1 MVFRGVLIVV
11 LAIAVGA
18 LVVSR
23 LDFGGDDSSSG
34 ETAAPTGPTPPF
46 VGGAVPPGLH
56 EFPQFEVPLSMVFG
70 DGWTAPF
77 APDSENIVV
86 EGPVFLAVSRPT
98 KVVDPDSGEFIPLPE
113 DLIVWVGT
121 HKNFEATPPVETTLG
136 GHPAFMIDA
145 TALEGTKT
153 LGFRA
158 VDAILVARG
167 DRMRLIVADVGGK
180 TVTVTMIAAP
190 ARFNEAVPAGEALLD
205 TLRFEVDSNETPAQ

>member
-11 LAIAVGA
+11 LAVVVGA
-18 LVVSR
+18 VVVSR

-46 VGGAVPPGLH
+46 EGGPVPPGVH
-56 EFPQFEVPLSMVFG
+56 EFPEFEVPLSMVFG

-98 KVVDPDSGEFIPLPE
+98 KVVDPDNGEFVPLPE
-113 DLIVWVGT
+113 DLIAWVGT

-136 GHPAFMIDA
+136 GQPAFMIDA

-153 LGFRA
+153 LGFKI
-158 VDAILVARG
+158 VDAILVAKG
-167 DRMRLIVADVGGK
+167 DRMRMIVADVGGE
-180 TVTVTMIAAP
+180 TVTATMIAPP
-190 ARFNEAVPAGEALLD
+190 AQFEQSVAAGQALLD
-205 TLRFEVDSNETPAQ
+205 TLQFEEEP